1 MEKTESGRNPVMQ
14 LCINSSAVTVMFS
27 RNDTGA
33 DIKNKVRDIL
43 TEAYE
48 ERFQKE
54 FIPCGQAL

>member
-1 MEKTESGRNPVMQ
+1 MRTDRNPVMR
-14 LCINSSAVTVMFS
+14 LHINSSAVTIMFS
-27 RNDTGA
+27 GSEDT
-33 DIKNKVRDIL
+33 DVKNKVRDIL